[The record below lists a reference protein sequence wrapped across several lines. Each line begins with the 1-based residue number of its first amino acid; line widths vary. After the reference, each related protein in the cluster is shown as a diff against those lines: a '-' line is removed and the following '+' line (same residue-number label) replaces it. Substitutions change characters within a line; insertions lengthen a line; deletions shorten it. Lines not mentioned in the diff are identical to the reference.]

1 MGTKEQELFLQGL
14 DIGDEK
20 LALPAK
26 LELTENENEVFIT
39 VQEGRFHQVKR
50 MAQAVGRNVTYLK
63 RISMGNLVLD
73 PNLKKGEYRSLTE
86 KELIS
91 LKKK

>member
-1 MGTKEQELFLQGL
+1 
-14 DIGDEK
+14 
-20 LALPAK
+20 
-26 LELTENENEVFIT
+26 
-39 VQEGRFHQVKR
+39 
-50 MAQAVGRNVTYLK
+50 MAQAVGRNVTDLK

-86 KELIS
+86 KELTS

>member
-1 MGTKEQELFLQGL
+1 
-14 DIGDEK
+14 
-20 LALPAK
+20 
-26 LELTENENEVFIT
+26 
-39 VQEGRFHQVKR
+39 

-73 PNLKKGEYRSLTE
+73 PNLKKGEYRALTE
-86 KELIS
+86 KELTS